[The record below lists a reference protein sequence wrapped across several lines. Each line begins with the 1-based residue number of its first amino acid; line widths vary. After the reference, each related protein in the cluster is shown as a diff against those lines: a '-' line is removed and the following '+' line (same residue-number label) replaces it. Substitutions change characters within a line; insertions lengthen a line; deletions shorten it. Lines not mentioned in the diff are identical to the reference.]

1 MNNEITLSNQEV
13 VSVINTIKEIKPR
26 GFDSMNRIVGLVMF
40 FENKLNQQPDPI
52 EQMAEVTNNGTN

>member
-40 FENKLNQQPDPI
+40 FENKLNQQPDTI

>member
-13 VSVINTIKEIKPR
+13 VSIVSTIKQIKPR
-26 GFDSMNRIVGLVMF
+26 GFDSMNRVVGLVMF
-40 FENKLNQQPDPI
+40 FESKLNQQPEPV

>member
-1 MNNEITLSNQEV
+1 MNDEIILSNQEV

>member
-26 GFDSMNRIVGLVMF
+26 GFDSMNRIVGLAMF
-40 FENKLNQQPDPI
+40 FENKLNQQPDPVK
-52 EQMAEVTNNGTN
+52 QMAEVTNNGTN